1 MADNLTFGY
10 IRVSAKDQNENRQID
25 SLKKYVPE
33 ERHLY
38 VDKASGKS
46 FERPQYQALK
56 TTLRSGDTLYIHSLD
71 RLGRNK
77 VEIKK
82 ELEELAKKG
91 VTVRILDIPTTL
103 TDYSEFGTLQKSIM
117 DMINT
122 LLVEVLATIAEG
134 ELIRNKE
141 RQHEGITAA
150 KARNVKFGRPVKN
163 FPDSWPED
171 YKTWKAGEVTAVS
184 LMKKYGMSK
193 TAFYRKVKEYE
204 GGK

>member
-38 VDKASGKS
+38 IDKASGKS

-103 TDYSEFGTLQKSIM
+103 TDYSEFGALQKSIM
-117 DMINT
+117 EMINT
-122 LLVEVLATIAEG
+122 LLVEVLATIAES

-141 RQHEGITAA
+141 RQQEGITAA

-171 YKTWKAGEVTAVS
+171 YKTWKAGEITAVS

>member
-25 SLKKYVPE
+25 SLMKYVSE
-33 ERHLY
+33 ERYLY
-38 VDKASGKS
+38 IDKASGKS

-56 TTLRSGDTLYIHSLD
+56 TTLRSGDMLYIHSLD

-82 ELEELAKKG
+82 ELQELTDKG
-91 VTVRILDIPTTL
+91 VTIRILDIPTTMM
-103 TDYSEFGTLQKSIM
+103 DFSQFGALQTSIM
-117 DMINT
+117 DMINN
-122 LLVEVLATIAEG
+122 LLIEVLATVAES

-141 RQHEGITAA
+141 RQQEGITAA

-163 FPDSWPED
+163 FPDSWPDD
-171 YKTWKAGEVTAVS
+171 YKIWKAGEVTAVS
-184 LMKKYGMSK
+184 LMKKYGISK
-193 TAFYRKVKEYE
+193 TAFYSKVKEYE
-204 GGK
+204 AGK